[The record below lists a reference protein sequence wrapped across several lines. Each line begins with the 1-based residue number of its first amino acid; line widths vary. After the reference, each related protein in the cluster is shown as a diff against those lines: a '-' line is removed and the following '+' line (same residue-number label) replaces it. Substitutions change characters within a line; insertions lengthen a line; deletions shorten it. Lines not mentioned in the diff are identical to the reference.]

1 MKKFSKIAVIN
12 LSGNVGKTT
21 LATNWLKA
29 HRPEAQYIS
38 VELHNASV
46 ANEVESVKAEEF
58 ASSEFR
64 DIFRRLMMH
73 DDVIIDVG
81 ASNVVEF
88 MGQLQRYK
96 SAVGELDLI
105 VVPTVPNEKQ
115 QKDTVSTIEWLAKL
129 GFTADKVRVVFNMY
143 NGGEANLPVENVYPQ
158 VVGYLSTDG
167 KNKATFEPHIVISE
181 SEIFDLV
188 RQKNIREL
196 AEDKTDW
203 KAKRSEAKAAGNMD
217 AFDMAIEAQADHD
230 LAVTAQ
236 DNLAIASDLLFGK
249 GKR

>member
-1 MKKFSKIAVIN
+1 MKKFAKIAVIN

-29 HRPEAQYIS
+29 YRPEAQYIS
-38 VELHNASV
+38 IELHNASV
-46 ANEVESVKAEEF
+46 ANEIESVKAEEF

-64 DIFRRLMMH
+64 DIFRRLMSL

-88 MGQLQRYK
+88 MNQLSRYK
-96 SAVGELDLI
+96 SSVGELDLI
-105 VVPTVPNEKQ
+105 IVPTVPAEKQ
-115 QKDTVSTIEWLAKL
+115 QTDTISTIEWLSKL
-129 GFTADKVRVVFNMY
+129 GFPAEKIRVVFNMY
-143 NGGEANLPVENVYPQ
+143 NGGEANLPVGNVYSQ
-158 VVGYLSTDG
+158 VVRYLKDDG
-167 KNKATFEPHIVISE
+167 KNKATFEPQIVISE

-188 RQKNIREL
+188 REKNIREL

-203 KAKRSEAKAAGNMD
+203 KAKRVEAKAAGDMD
-217 AFDMAIEAQADHD
+217 AFEAAIEAQADHD

-236 DNLAIASDLLFGK
+236 ESLSIASDLLFGK
-249 GKR
+249 GKK